1 MRAGWLSAGA
11 GNAGGARLCQKN
23 PAAQSRLLMPT
34 VFFSRFFFFYT
45 SPFCSNDPLL
55 FLLFLGVL
63 IVWICFKRFY
73 VLTIVLCCSATKDTL
88 SVGTVSK
95 ANGIAWVTILSS
107 DLSLPLLLLSSR
119 RLILLLRW
127 SSLLKNLRL
136 SPRYPILPLLLAT
149 CPPLLNLSRRHYS
162 PNPLPRHRLNI
173 VSSTTA
179 RPLTLRWRGATI
191 LEIWPA
197 CSIRPMSPMGVSRH
211 PPMRLV

>member
-1 MRAGWLSAGA
+1 MVIGRRGECGRRSLVPKKPRRAESLVDAHC
-11 GNAGGARLCQKN
+11 L
-23 PAAQSRLLMPT
+23 
-34 VFFSRFFFFYT
+34 FFSFFFFYT

-55 FLLFLGVL
+55 LLLFLGFL

-127 SSLLKNLRL
+127 SSLLKNLHP

-179 RPLTLRWRGATI
+179 RPLTLRWRGTTI

>member
-1 MRAGWLSAGA
+1 MRAALACAKKPRRAESLVDAHC
-11 GNAGGARLCQKN
+11 L
-23 PAAQSRLLMPT
+23 
-34 VFFSRFFFFYT
+34 FSLFFFFFYT

-127 SSLLKNLRL
+127 SSLLKNLHP

-173 VSSTTA
+173 VNSTTA
-179 RPLTLRWRGATI
+179 RPLTLRWRGTTI